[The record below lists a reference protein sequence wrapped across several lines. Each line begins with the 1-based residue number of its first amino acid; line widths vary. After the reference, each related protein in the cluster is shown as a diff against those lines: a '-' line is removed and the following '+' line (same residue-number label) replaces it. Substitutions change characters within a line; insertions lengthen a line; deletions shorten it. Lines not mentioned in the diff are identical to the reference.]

1 MPARSTTSLPMQS
14 RPSPGAV
21 EQDNR
26 GVELI
31 AALTALPADHPS
43 RPALRQE
50 AISSWLPK
58 AQRLARRY
66 ANRGEPMDDLAQ
78 TAMIGL
84 IKAVD
89 RFDAGRGVDFVG
101 YAIPTILGEI
111 KRYFRDR
118 GWSIRVP
125 RKLQEMR
132 MAINNA
138 NSVLAHELGRAPTV
152 ADIAAHLGVTEENV
166 LEGLEGARAYSATS
180 LSTPVGAD
188 GTLEV
193 GDSLG
198 AEDHDYELAE
208 LRISLA
214 PAMARLDERE
224 RRIVTLRFYGNQTQS
239 QIAAQIGVSQMH
251 VSRLITAALTKLRNH
266 LGGDGY

>member
-1 MPARSTTSLPMQS
+1 MRSHASS
-14 RPSPGAV
+14 AAV
-21 EQDNR
+21 EQDDR
-26 GVELI
+26 GVALI
-31 AALTALPADHPS
+31 AALTALPAGHPS
-43 RPALRQE
+43 RPALRRD
-50 AISSWLPK
+50 AIAAWSPM

-66 ANRGEPMDDLAQ
+66 ANRGEPLDDLAQ

-89 RFDAGRGVDFVG
+89 RFDAERGVDFVG

-132 MAINNA
+132 MAINHA
-138 NSVLAHELGRAPTV
+138 SSVLTHEIGRAPTV

-188 GTLEV
+188 GALEV

-198 AEDHDYELAE
+198 AEDRDYELAE

-214 PAMARLDERE
+214 PAMARLDDRE
-224 RRIVTLRFYGNQTQS
+224 RRIVTLRFYGNQTQTE
-239 QIAAQIGVSQMH
+239 IAAQIGVSQMH
-251 VSRLITAALTKLRNH
+251 VSRLITAALAKLRAH
-266 LGGDGY
+266 LGADAY

>member
-1 MPARSTTSLPMQS
+1 MQARPTRRTSPTQSHASSTAL
-14 RPSPGAV
+14 
-21 EQDNR
+21 EQDSR

-31 AALTALPADHPS
+31 AALTALPSDHPS

-50 AISSWLPK
+50 VIAAWLPM

-66 ANRGEPMDDLAQ
+66 ANRGEPMDDLVQ
-78 TAMIGL
+78 TATIGL

-89 RFDAGRGVDFVG
+89 RFDAERGVDFVG
-101 YAIPTILGEI
+101 YAIPTILGEV

-138 NSVLAHELGRAPTV
+138 NGVLTHELGRAPTV

-180 LSTPVGAD
+180 LSTPVGTEGA
-188 GTLEV
+188 LEV

-198 AEDHDYELAE
+198 AADHDYELAE

-214 PAMARLDERE
+214 PAMARLDDRE
-224 RRIVTLRFYGNQTQS
+224 RRIVALRFYGNQTQT
-239 QIAAQIGVSQMH
+239 QIAEQIGVSQMH
-251 VSRLITAALTKLRNH
+251 VSRLITAALAKLRAH
-266 LGGDGY
+266 LA